1 MSDARSITVKVLGR
15 DYQVACPP
23 DERDALYAAARYLDD
38 RMQSIRKRSAGLGL
52 ERIAIMTGLN
62 MARELMQYERGQPP
76 RQHEPPRV
84 EPQHPATKERSSNH
98 AQGDTEDRLSQLT
111 LTIRDALADD

>member
-38 RMQSIRKRSAGLGL
+38 RMISIRKRAAGLGL
-52 ERIAIMTGLN
+52 ERIAIMTALN
-62 MARELMQYERGQPP
+62 MARELMAYERG
-76 RQHEPPRV
+76 ENGT
-84 EPQHPATKERSSNH
+84 PAASPAVVTKAPSS
-98 AQGDTEDRLSQLT
+98 AARKSAGT
-111 LTIRDALADD
+111 A